1 MKTVYKI
8 LLAAASVFF
17 ASGLI
22 RICGL
27 SDYIYF
33 NKSFLSAALFLLTVF
48 LSGRT
53 WQEISRDKRRGL
65 TAFFPGFLF
74 LRKSLAGA
82 SGFWRTRAAW

>member
-17 ASGLI
+17 VSGLI

-27 SDYIYF
+27 SDYMYF
-33 NKSFLSAALFLLTVF
+33 NKSLLSAALFLLTVF

-53 WQEISRDKRRGL
+53 WKEISRDKRRGL
-65 TAFFPGFLF
+65 KRGEIRKQAKTLISSRLWTAG
-74 LRKSLAGA
+74 KQVTSE
-82 SGFWRTRAAW
+82 